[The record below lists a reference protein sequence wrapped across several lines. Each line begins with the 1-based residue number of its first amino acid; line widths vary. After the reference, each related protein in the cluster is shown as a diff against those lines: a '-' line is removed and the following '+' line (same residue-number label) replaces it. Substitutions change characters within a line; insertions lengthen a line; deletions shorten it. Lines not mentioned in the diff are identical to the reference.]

1 MPLKTGSSRKTI
13 SANIKKLRE
22 EGYDL
27 DRAIAIANS
36 KAKKKK
42 KK

>member
-27 DRAIAIANS
+27 DRAIAIATS

-42 KK
+42 K

>member
-1 MPLKTGSSRKTI
+1 MPLKRGTSRKTI

-27 DRAIAIANS
+27 DQAVAIASS

-42 KK
+42 K